1 MDEKLM
7 DLLDMALAERF
18 QLAYAALRE
27 SEPRSEELARELL
40 ELSVSI
46 QNSAEITQHTKDR
59 IDNYLN
65 IKTGPV
71 PHTGGGPVF
80 LRPFLPF
87 RGNGRKG
94 EPMQKEQ
101 LAEHLRQ
108 YHHGAENAVISR
120 ELECTFHV
128 SGKEL
133 RDQVN
138 ALRREGVP
146 IASDQNGYFYAKTEA
161 EVRLTIRHMRNRI
174 SGISAAITGLRRS
187 LAAFDD
193 TQIRLP
199 LEGGDDS

>member
-1 MDEKLM
+1 
-7 DLLDMALAERF
+7 
-18 QLAYAALRE
+18 
-27 SEPRSEELARELL
+27 
-40 ELSVSI
+40 
-46 QNSAEITQHTKDR
+46 
-59 IDNYLN
+59 
-65 IKTGPV
+65 
-71 PHTGGGPVF
+71 
-80 LRPFLPF
+80 
-87 RGNGRKG
+87 
-94 EPMQKEQ
+94 MQKEQ

-120 ELECTFHV
+120 ELECTFRV

-146 IASDQNGYFYAKTEA
+146 IASDQNGYFYAKTAA

-174 SGISAAITGLRRS
+174 SGISAAIAGLKRS
-187 LAAFDD
+187 LTAFDD

>member
-1 MDEKLM
+1 
-7 DLLDMALAERF
+7 
-18 QLAYAALRE
+18 
-27 SEPRSEELARELL
+27 
-40 ELSVSI
+40 
-46 QNSAEITQHTKDR
+46 
-59 IDNYLN
+59 
-65 IKTGPV
+65 
-71 PHTGGGPVF
+71 
-80 LRPFLPF
+80 
-87 RGNGRKG
+87 
-94 EPMQKEQ
+94 MQKEQ

-133 RDQVN
+133 QDQVN

-199 LEGGDDS
+199 LEGGYDS

>member
-1 MDEKLM
+1 
-7 DLLDMALAERF
+7 
-18 QLAYAALRE
+18 
-27 SEPRSEELARELL
+27 
-40 ELSVSI
+40 
-46 QNSAEITQHTKDR
+46 
-59 IDNYLN
+59 
-65 IKTGPV
+65 
-71 PHTGGGPVF
+71 
-80 LRPFLPF
+80 
-87 RGNGRKG
+87 
-94 EPMQKEQ
+94 MQKEQ
-101 LAEHLRQ
+101 LAKHLRR